1 MWSPCSPVSA
11 TAAIAKRKV
20 AARSLLSSGCPSP
33 RLTVQGQ
40 VKTYED
46 RGDSGKAMYR
56 RFCPDCG
63 STLMDEA
70 EAMPGV
76 TMIQAGTLDDA
87 SWVKPAMQ
95 IYCES
100 AQPWVQLAGDMA
112 RFPKM
117 PPPR

>member
-20 AARSLLSSGCPSP
+20 AARSLLSSGVPQP
-33 RLTVQGQ
+33 ELTVQGQ

-63 STLMDEA
+63 STLMDKLKLC
-70 EAMPGV
+70 PV
-76 TMIQAGTLDDA
+76 L
-87 SWVKPAMQ
+87 P
-95 IYCES
+95 
-100 AQPWVQLAGDMA
+100 
-112 RFPKM
+112 
-117 PPPR
+117 